1 MDFFSGAA
9 ARQEGLGGAGGPL
22 NPLALGRPTTG
33 HQPPQLQ
40 PQLQLQHQQHPGNG
54 AESEKFPDLC
64 LLSHDDAQPEPTAST
79 QQHIPHQLL
88 STSSPSSPNNP
99 NPTTPTQQPQDH
111 HSPTARALR
120 TASIISSA
128 PSDFSV
134 SVSDTSTRATTPTL
148 DEKSSPELASAPAFG
163 PTPPPH
169 SHFHSRSPS
178 SSTPRSRRAKKELNA
193 ARVQRS
199 ATQRSEPPAKDKE
212 ATPGKRRRF
221 LSSATGKADA
231 LAAVEPAHEQGLVR
245 MAFAEQQRWITVQ
258 QKTFTKWWVS
268 DCFCLGLTLESF
280 FPLVRWTILLTRV
293 PFRMQ
298 G

>member
-54 AESEKFPDLC
+54 AENEKFPDLC
-64 LLSHDDAQPEPTAST
+64 LLSHDDAAQPAAST

-99 NPTTPTQQPQDH
+99 NPTTPTQQPQDYH
-111 HSPTARALR
+111 TPTARALR

-163 PTPPPH
+163 PAPPPH

-258 QKTFTKWWVS
+258 QKTFTKWWVLS
-268 DCFCLGLTLESF
+268 FLCLGLTLNLPFSREMDIF
-280 FPLVRWTILLTRV
+280 LTRV
-293 PFRMQ
+293 LFRMQ